1 LLGSCGIIEKL
12 DQDFPEVFLKTPKQ
26 SFKPDLN
33 LKMAKIWYSKDL
45 IKKSPHLSR
54 KQLNGEK
61 LFIKQ

>member
-1 LLGSCGIIEKL
+1 MILSLGVIEKL
-12 DQDFPEVFLKTPKQ
+12 DQDFPEVFLITPQQ

-33 LKMAKIWYSKDL
+33 LKMAQIYHSREL
-45 IKKSPHLSR
+45 IKKSPRLSR